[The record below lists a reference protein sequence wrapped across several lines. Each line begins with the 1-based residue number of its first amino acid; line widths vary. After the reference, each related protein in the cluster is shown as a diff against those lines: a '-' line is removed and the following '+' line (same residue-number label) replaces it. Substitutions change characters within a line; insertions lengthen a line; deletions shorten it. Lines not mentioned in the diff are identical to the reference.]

1 MNMEKFLSRK
11 LILTVFAVTIVA
23 GTSLAGL
30 DLSDDSLSAIVT
42 MVLSMVGA
50 QGVIDT
56 AEVIRSGRKA
66 AEVVEEVKEASDE

>member
-1 MNMEKFLSRK
+1 L
-11 LILTVFAVTIVA
+11 LLAPV
-23 GTSLAGL
+23 SLGL

-56 AEVIRSGRKA
+56 AEVIKSGRKA
-66 AEVVEEVKEASDE
+66 AEVIEEVKEASDEEA

>member
-1 MNMEKFLSRK
+1 MEKFLSRK

-56 AEVIRSGRKA
+56 AEVIKSGRKA
-66 AEVVEEVKEASDE
+66 AEVIEEVKETGDE